1 LTEPAPAGAATLAR
15 VEAHVFRAPI
25 KEPVRTS
32 FGTMTE
38 RAAVFV
44 RVEDS
49 DGARG
54 WGEIWCNFPN
64 AAAEH
69 RALLFAD
76 IVAPRALGQPIDDPV
91 ALWNDIERALHVLRI
106 QSGDAGAFS
115 AALAGLD
122 LAIHDLRG
130 RKRGLPLWRALG
142 GRDDSPVPVYASGIN
157 PGEAAFRTVEHM
169 RADGHRAFKIKIGF
183 GAEIDLGSLKP
194 VASTLASD
202 ERLMVDVN
210 QGWDLGAA
218 AAMLPKLAEFPLVWI
233 EEPLMAD
240 RPAAE
245 WTQVA
250 ALTRAPLAGGENVR
264 GAGAFQAMIDGG
276 LFGFV
281 QPDAAKWGGHSGC
294 LAVAKAALA
303 AGRTFCPH
311 YLGGAIGLMHSLH
324 LLAAVRGPGLLELDA
339 NANPLREG
347 LLQDV
352 LRVTD
357 GCVSLPGGQGLGLE
371 PDLKPLA
378 NLRSLHIERH
388 V

>member
-1 LTEPAPAGAATLAR
+1 MSTATLAR
-15 VEAHVFRAPI
+15 VEAQVFRTPI
-25 KEPVRTS
+25 KDPVRTS

-76 IVAPRALGQPIDDPV
+76 IVAPRALGKSLDDPV
-91 ALWNDIERALHVLRI
+91 ALWAEIDRALHVLRI

-115 AALAGLD
+115 SAAAGLD
-122 LAIHDLRG
+122 LAIHDLRA

-142 GRDDSPVPVYASGIN
+142 GNDGSPVPVYASGLN
-157 PGEAAFRTVEHM
+157 PGRAAYDTIGRM
-169 RADGHRAFKIKIGF
+169 RAGGYRAFKIKVGF
-183 GAEIDLGSLKP
+183 GEETDLGSLRP
-194 VASTLASD
+194 VAKELKQG
-202 ERLMVDVN
+202 ERLMVDAN
-210 QGWDLGAA
+210 QAWDLATA
-218 AAMLPKLAEFPLVWI
+218 CRMAPRLAEFGLGWI

-240 RPAAE
+240 RPLAE

-250 ALTRAPLAGGENVR
+250 AAAPTVLAVGENLR
-264 GAGAFQAMIDGG
+264 GTAQFQPAIDCG
-276 LFGFV
+276 LFGIL

-294 LAVAKAALA
+294 LPVAKAALA
-303 AGRTFCPH
+303 AGRSYCPH

-324 LLAAVRGPGLLELDA
+324 LLAAVRGPGLLEVDA
-339 NANPLREG
+339 NPNPLREG
-347 LLQDV
+347 LLQDCFA
-352 LRVTD
+352 VTD
-357 GCVSLPGGQGLGLE
+357 GCVALPGGQGLGLE

-378 NLRSLHIERH
+378 NLRSLHLERRA
-388 V
+388 

>member
-1 LTEPAPAGAATLAR
+1 MKSPTLAR
-15 VEAHVFRAPI
+15 VEAHVFRTPI

-76 IVAPRALGQPIDDPV
+76 IVAPRALGKSIDDPV
-91 ALWNDIERALHVLRI
+91 ALWNDIERALHVLRL

-122 LAIHDLRG
+122 LAIHDLRA
-130 RKRGLPLWRALG
+130 RKRGLPLWRSLG
-142 GRDDSPVPVYASGIN
+142 GRDESPVPVYASGIN
-157 PGEAAFRTVEHM
+157 PGRGAAKTVDSM
-169 RADGHRAFKIKIGF
+169 RALGHRSFKIKIGF
-183 GAEIDLGSLKP
+183 GVDTDLDSLQP
-194 VASTLASD
+194 ATESLSTE

-210 QGWDLGAA
+210 QGWDLKSAA
-218 AAMLPKLAEFPLVWI
+218 ATLPLLADFPLVWI

-250 ALTRAPLAGGENVR
+250 AMARAPLAAGENVR
-264 GAGAFQAMIDGG
+264 GASAFQTMIDSG

-281 QPDAAKWGGHSGC
+281 QPDVAKWGGHSGS
-294 LAVAKAALA
+294 LPVAKAALA

-311 YLGGAIGLMHSLH
+311 YLGGGIGLMHSLH
-324 LLAAVRGPGLLELDA
+324 LFAAVRGPGLLEVDA

-347 LLQDV
+347 VLQNLLTVQN
-352 LRVTD
+352 

-371 PDLKPLA
+371 PDLKPLMP
-378 NLRSLHIERH
+378 LRSLHLERR

>member
-1 LTEPAPAGAATLAR
+1 MTSPTLAR
-15 VEAHVFRAPI
+15 VEAHVFRTPI
-25 KEPVRTS
+25 KDPVRTS

-76 IVAPRALGQPIDDPV
+76 IVAPRALGKSLDDPV
-91 ALWNDIERALHVLRI
+91 ALWAELDRALHVLRI

-115 AALAGLD
+115 AAAAGLD
-122 LAIHDLRG
+122 LAIHDLRA

-142 GRDDSPVPVYASGIN
+142 GKDESPVPVYASGIN
-157 PGEAAFRTVEHM
+157 PGPAAFRTVEHM
-169 RADGHRAFKIKIGF
+169 RAAGHRSFKLKIGF
-183 GAEIDLGSLKP
+183 GEETDLGSLRP
-194 VASTLASD
+194 VAASLTSD

-210 QGWDLGAA
+210 QGWDLRAAGAL
-218 AAMLPKLAEFPLVWI
+218 LPKLAEFPLVWI

-240 RPAAE
+240 RPTAE

-250 ALTRAPLAGGENVR
+250 AAAPARLAGGENVR
-264 GAGAFQAMIDGG
+264 GAGAFQAMIESG

-294 LAVAKAALA
+294 LPVARAALA

-324 LLAAVRGPGLLELDA
+324 LLAAVRGLGLLEVDA

-347 LLQDV
+347 LLKDV
-352 LRVTD
+352 MTVTD
-357 GCVSLPGGQGLGLE
+357 GCVALPGGQGLGLE

-378 NLRSLHIERH
+378 NLRSLHLERH
-388 V
+388 A

>member
-1 LTEPAPAGAATLAR
+1 MSSATLAR
-15 VEAHVFRAPI
+15 VEAHVFRTPI

-76 IVAPRALGQPIDDPV
+76 IVAPRALGKSLDDPIG
-91 ALWNDIERALHVLRI
+91 LWSEIDRALHVLRI

-115 AALAGLD
+115 AAAAGLD
-122 LAIHDLRG
+122 LALHDLRA
-130 RKRGLPLWRALG
+130 RRRGLPLWRALG
-142 GRDDSPVPVYASGIN
+142 GTMGSGPDDSPVPVYASGIN
-157 PGEAAFRTVEHM
+157 PGRAALDTVERM
-169 RADGHRAFKIKIGF
+169 RSAGHRTFKLKIGF
-183 GAEIDLGSLKP
+183 GEETDLGSLRP
-194 VASTLASD
+194 AASGLRSG

-210 QGWDLGAA
+210 QGWDLATA
-218 AAMLPKLAEFPLVWI
+218 CTTVPKLAEFGLGWI

-240 RPAAE
+240 RPMTE
-245 WTQVA
+245 WTHVA
-250 ALTRAPLAGGENVR
+250 ARTPAPLAGGENVR
-264 GAGAFQAMIDGG
+264 GASAFQAMIDSDV
-276 LFGFV
+276 FGFI
-281 QPDAAKWGGHSGC
+281 QPDVAKWGGHSGC
-294 LAVAKAALA
+294 LPVAKAALA
-303 AGRTFCPH
+303 AGRIFCPH

-324 LLAAVRGPGLLELDA
+324 LLAAVRGPGLLEVDA

-347 LLQDV
+347 LLQD
-352 LRVTD
+352 LLAVTD

-388 V
+388 A

>member
-1 LTEPAPAGAATLAR
+1 MTSPTLAR
-15 VEAHVFRAPI
+15 VEAHVFRTPI

-76 IVAPRALGQPIDDPV
+76 VLAPRVLGKPLDDPF
-91 ALWNDIERALHVLRI
+91 ALWAALDRALHVLRI

-115 AALAGLD
+115 SAAAGLD
-122 LAIHDLRG
+122 LAIHDLRA

-142 GRDDSPVPVYASGIN
+142 GNDDSPVPVYASGIN
-157 PGEAAFRTVEHM
+157 PGRAAPETVERT
-169 RADGHRAFKIKIGF
+169 RAAGYRAFKLKIGF
-183 GAEIDLGSLKP
+183 GEETDLASLRSVAAILKP
-194 VASTLASD
+194 G
-202 ERLMVDVN
+202 ERLMTDAN
-210 QGWDLGAA
+210 QAWDLAA
-218 AAMLPKLAEFPLVWI
+218 AAAILPTLREFPLGWI

-240 RPAAE
+240 RPPAE

-250 ALTRAPLAGGENVR
+250 ALAPTRLAAGENIR
-264 GAGAFQAMIDGG
+264 GAGAFQAMIDSG

-294 LAVAKAALA
+294 LPVARAALA
-303 AGRTFCPH
+303 AGRSFCPH

-324 LLAAVRGPGLLELDA
+324 LLAAVRGPGLLEVDA

-352 LRVTD
+352 FAVRD

-378 NLRSLHIERH
+378 TLRSLHLERH
-388 V
+388 A

>member
-1 LTEPAPAGAATLAR
+1 VTAPTLAR
-15 VEAHVFRAPI
+15 VEAHVFRTPI
-25 KEPVRTS
+25 KEPVSTS

-76 IVAPRALGQPIDDPV
+76 IVAPRALGRPIDDPV
-91 ALWNDIERALHVLRI
+91 ALWTEIERALHVLRI

-122 LAIHDLRG
+122 LAIHDLRA
-130 RKRGLPLWRALG
+130 RKPGLPLWRALG
-142 GRDDSPVPVYASGIN
+142 GRDDQPVPVYASGIN
-157 PGEAAFRTVEHM
+157 PGKAAFRTVEHM
-169 RADGHRAFKIKIGF
+169 RAEGHRNFKLKIGF
-183 GAEIDLGSLKP
+183 GAETDLGSLTP
-194 VASTLASD
+194 VASSLAGD

-210 QGWDLGAA
+210 QGWDLRAA
-218 AAMLPKLAEFPLVWI
+218 AETLPKLAGFPLVWI

-240 RPAAE
+240 RPVAE

-250 ALTRAPLAGGENVR
+250 ALARAPLAGGENVR
-264 GAGAFQAMIDGG
+264 GAGPFQAMIDSG

-294 LAVAKAALA
+294 LPVAKAALA
-303 AGRTFCPH
+303 AGRAFCPH
-311 YLGGAIGLMHSLH
+311 YLGGGIGLIHSLH
-324 LLAAVRGPGLLELDA
+324 LLAAVRGPGLLEVDA

-347 LLQDV
+347 VLQD
-352 LRVTD
+352 LLKVTD

-371 PDLKPLA
+371 PELKPLMP
-378 NLRSLHIERH
+378 LRSLHLERRA
-388 V
+388 

>member
-1 LTEPAPAGAATLAR
+1 MTTPTLAR
-15 VEAHVFRAPI
+15 VEAHVFRTPI

-76 IVAPRALGQPIDDPV
+76 VLAPRVLGQPLGDPV
-91 ALWNDIERALHVLRI
+91 AHWSGLDRTLHVLRL

-115 AALAGLD
+115 AAAAGLD
-122 LAIHDLRG
+122 LAIHDLRA

-142 GRDDSPVPVYASGIN
+142 GNDNTPVPVYASGIN
-157 PGEAAFRTVEHM
+157 PGRAAAETVERM
-169 RADGHRAFKIKIGF
+169 RAAGYRAFKLKIGF
-183 GAEIDLGSLKP
+183 GEETDLGSLRL
-194 VASTLASD
+194 VAAGLTSG
-202 ERLMVDVN
+202 ERLMVDAN
-210 QGWDLGAA
+210 QGWDLRAA
-218 AAMLPKLAEFPLVWI
+218 CKMLPRLAEFPLVWI

-250 ALTRAPLAGGENVR
+250 AAAPVPLAGGENVR
-264 GAGAFQAMIDGG
+264 GAVGFQSMIESG
-276 LFGFV
+276 LFGYV
-281 QPDAAKWGGHSGC
+281 QPDVAKWGGHSGC
-294 LAVAKAALA
+294 LPAAKAALA
-303 AGRTFCPH
+303 GGRTFCPH

-324 LLAAVRGPGLLELDA
+324 LLAAVRGPGLLEVDA

-347 LLQDV
+347 LLED
-352 LRVTD
+352 LFRVES
-357 GCVSLPGGQGLGLE
+357 GRVALPDGQGLGLE
-371 PDLKPLA
+371 PDLKPLVP
-378 NLRSLHIERH
+378 LRSLHLERRA
-388 V
+388 